1 MNTWISWGL
10 QRNGHTIYLGRG
22 RWVGGV
28 EGRER
33 FIKIGSR
40 DYEGSERSP
49 SSCSLQARDLGKP
62 VV

>member
-1 MNTWISWGL
+1 METLYIWVEDTGL
-10 QRNGHTIYLGRG
+10 
-22 RWVGGV
+22 GGV